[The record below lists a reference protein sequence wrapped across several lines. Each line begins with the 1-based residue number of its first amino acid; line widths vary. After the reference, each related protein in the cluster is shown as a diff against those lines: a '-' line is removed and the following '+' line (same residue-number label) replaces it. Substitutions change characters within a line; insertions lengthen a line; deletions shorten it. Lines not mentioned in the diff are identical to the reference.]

1 MARCGRTIAIQ
12 APSGGPNRAP
22 EPPVA
27 RRPERHSVDKP
38 VLRQFAHRERLR
50 QINKDYVARLGS
62 NGGVAREPSRRAVD
76 LQADRKPFMGALV
89 DRRLALST

>member
-12 APSGGPNRAP
+12 APSDGPNRAP

-62 NGGVAREPSRRAVD
+62 NGASPASPVAEPLTCRLIANRSWA
-76 LQADRKPFMGALV
+76 ALV